1 MMRPVKLSRPYARLL
16 VLGACVVASSAAEPV
31 RLAPAQYEPGQP
43 AGGQYQPA
51 LPSPLSAAHRADS
64 LVSTILRDQ
73 QTVQAELTK
82 IDLRLR
88 QVKLRSVARGRAFV
102 RMTRAGLLP
111 ASAGVESL
119 IEHASSVE
127 SLRRA
132 LDRDLV
138 LEQDLV
144 ALKARLL
151 KKDRELEERLAAM
164 QAERQLMESN
174 RVALEAARDRA
185 LAFERAFADSEP
197 SPHTAIY
204 GAGVGPAD
212 PVAPP
217 SGFAALRGRLP
228 FPLSGRTEVRP
239 AKRRAA
245 SGPALEMVAPP
256 GAVVHAVYGGTV
268 AFADEYADYGK
279 SIIVDHGDGYF
290 TVTANLATIEVKV
303 GDDVGSGSRLATLS
317 SGPGPA
323 ALYFEI
329 RRGTDTLDPAEW
341 FGI

>member
-1 MMRPVKLSRPYARLL
+1 MMAPKKLSRLSARFLL
-16 VLGACVVASSAAEPV
+16 LGFLVVGSTSADPL
-31 RLAPAQYEPGQP
+31 RLAPAQYQ
-43 AGGQYQPA
+43 AGRESAAGYQPTV
-51 LPSPLSAAHRADS
+51 PSPLPASQRADQ
-64 LVSTILRDQ
+64 LVSTLLHDQ
-73 QTVQAELTK
+73 QAMQAELTK

-88 QVKLRSVARGRAFV
+88 QVRLRSIARGRAFV

-127 SLRRA
+127 ALRRA
-132 LDRDLV
+132 LDRDLA
-138 LEQDLV
+138 LEQDLI
-144 ALKARLL
+144 ALKARLQQ
-151 KKDRELEERLAAM
+151 KNGELDERLRAM

-185 LAFERAFADSEP
+185 LAFERAFTDSEP

-212 PVAPP
+212 PVALPT
-217 SGFAALRGRLP
+217 GFAALRGRLP
-228 FPLSGRTEVRP
+228 FPLAGRAEARP

-245 SGPALEMVAPP
+245 SGPALEMLAPA
-256 GAVVHAVYGGTV
+256 GAVVHAVYGGTI
-268 AFADEYADYGK
+268 AFADDYADYGK
-279 SIIVDHGDGYF
+279 TIIVDHGDGYF
-290 TVTANLATIEVKV
+290 TVSANLATIDVKV
-303 GDDVGSGSRLATLS
+303 GEDVGSGSRLATLS
-317 SGPGPA
+317 GGSDRS

>member
-1 MMRPVKLSRPYARLL
+1 MKPFAELSPVSARFL
-16 VLGACVVASSAAEPV
+16 VLGCCVVGSTMAEPV
-31 RLAPAQYEPGQP
+31 PLAPT
-43 AGGQYQPA
+43 QYQPGQQQYQQG
-51 LPSPLSAAHRADS
+51 LPSPLPASQRADN
-64 LVSTILRDQ
+64 LVSVLLRDQ
-73 QTVQAELTK
+73 QTVHAELAK
-82 IDLRLR
+82 LDLRLR
-88 QVKLRSVARGRAFV
+88 QVRLRSIARGRAFV

-119 IEHASSVE
+119 IDHASSVE
-127 SLRRA
+127 GLRRA
-132 LDRDLV
+132 LDRDLD
-138 LEQDLV
+138 LERDLI

-151 KKDRELEERLAAM
+151 KKNDELDERLRAM

-185 LAFERAFADSEP
+185 LAFERAFVDSEP
-197 SPHTAIY
+197 SAHTAIY

-212 PVAPP
+212 PVALP

-228 FPLSGRTEVRP
+228 FPLAGRAEVRP

-245 SGPALEMVAPP
+245 SGPALEMFAPP

-268 AFADEYADYGK
+268 AFADDYADYGK

-290 TVTANLATIEVKV
+290 TVSANLASIDVKV
-303 GDDVGSGSRLATLS
+303 GDDVGSGSRLATL
-317 SGPGPA
+317 GVGAPQA